1 MPIRTHQSAAGQV
14 NSRIDNTV
22 RTWISHIHVDRGIGR
37 MLVLLV
43 IAFALFAVLNP
54 RVFMNPLNLQN
65 IMVSAPEVGILA
77 IAMTLAMLT
86 GGIDLSLVS
95 IANLTA
101 ITISTMYTGLVGS
114 DPALAESLGG
124 VIVLVGIAVGVLA
137 GLINAFLI
145 STVGITPILATLATM
160 QIFNG
165 IAIVWTGGKTLYG
178 APQALSA
185 VGKST
190 VAGVPVLFLLFL
202 VVAIVIGLLVNRT
215 PFGRKTQL
223 QGANPT
229 AARFSGIRSASVLY
243 GTYLTTGLLGGLAGV
258 LFVTRNPTASADYG
272 TSYVLLVI
280 VIAVLGGTN
289 PMGGF
294 ATVTGVVLATLVL
307 QVVQSGFNAIR
318 LSSYEYSIAQGVILI
333 GVMVFDQLR
342 FRRRTRYVASTQT
355 RNIASMSNVGEDAD
369 ETPDTAGADSVE
381 TK

>member
-1 MPIRTHQSAAGQV
+1 MSHRSQPTNVGRLNARV
-14 NSRIDNTV
+14 DNTV
-22 RTWISHIHVDRGIGR
+22 RTWIANLHVDRGIGR
-37 MLVLLV
+37 MLALLAL
-43 IAFALFAVLNP
+43 AFALFAILNP
-54 RVFMNPLNLQN
+54 RVFLNPLNLQN
-65 IMVSAPEVGILA
+65 VMVSAPEIGILA
-77 IAMTLAMLT
+77 IAMTIAMLT

-101 ITISTMYTGLVGS
+101 ITISMIYTGLAAG

-124 VIVLVGIAVGVLA
+124 MIVLVGIAVGIGA

-145 STVGITPILATLATM
+145 STVGIAPILATLATM

-178 APQALSA
+178 APQVLGA

-190 VAGVPVLFLLFL
+190 VAGIPVLFLLFV
-202 VVAIVIGLLVNRT
+202 VVAIVIGLLISRT

-355 RNIASMSNVGEDAD
+355 RNIASLTVVSDDQKETAD
-369 ETPDTAGADSVE
+369 EVKST
-381 TK
+381 

>member
-1 MPIRTHQSAAGQV
+1 MPTRSQGSSLGV
-14 NSRIDNTV
+14 LNSRVDNIV
-22 RTWISHIHVDRGIGR
+22 RTWIANLHVDRGIGR
-37 MLVLLV
+37 MVLLLV
-43 IAFALFAVLNP
+43 IAFGVFAALNP
-54 RVFMNPLNLQN
+54 RVFLNPLNLQN
-65 IMVSAPEVGILA
+65 IMVSAPEVGLLA

-101 ITISTMYTGLVGS
+101 ITISTMYAGLAAS

-124 VIVLVGIAVGVLA
+124 MIVVVGVAVGVGA
-137 GLINAFLI
+137 GLINAVLI
-145 STVGITPILATLATM
+145 STVGIAPILATLATM

-165 IAIVWTGGKTLYG
+165 LAIVWTGGRTLYG
-178 APQALSA
+178 APEILGG
-185 VGKST
+185 VGQST
-190 VAGVPVLFLLFL
+190 VAGIPVLFLIFV
-202 VVAIVIGLLVNRT
+202 VVAIAIGVLIGRT

-223 QGANPT
+223 QGSNPA
-229 AARFSGIRSASVLY
+229 AARYSGIRSASVLY
-243 GTYLTTGLLGGLAGV
+243 GTYVTTGLLGGLAGV

-333 GVMVFDQLR
+333 GVMVFDQVR
-342 FRRRTRYVASTQT
+342 FRRRGRYVPSTQT
-355 RNIASMSNVGEDAD
+355 RNIASLSGVGNDTKKRFD
-369 ETPDTAGADSVE
+369 EVKST
-381 TK
+381 